1 MQREGVYTALCP
13 EPMMVREL
21 SKNEFE
27 VPNMIPI
34 WFCNIRFS
42 KKTNKETKKQD
53 EMKKKNDT
61 LKCFQTTSY
70 IHLSIPLYIYLNIA
84 ISLVKRHIIV
94 S

>member
-1 MQREGVYTALCP
+1 
-13 EPMMVREL
+13 
-21 SKNEFE
+21 
-27 VPNMIPI
+27 MIPI
-34 WFCNIRFS
+34 WFCNIRCS

-53 EMKKKNDT
+53 EMKKKCDT

-70 IHLSIPLYIYLNIA
+70 IHLSIPLDIYLNIA

>member
-1 MQREGVYTALCP
+1 MNLNYL
-13 EPMMVREL
+13 
-21 SKNEFE
+21 
-27 VPNMIPI
+27 I
-34 WFCNIRFS
+34 WSPYGFATLDLK

-53 EMKKKNDT
+53 EMKKKYDT

-84 ISLVKRHIIV
+84 ISLVKRHIIA